1 MKTGSSKG
9 WRKILNKGIQILDP
23 GHVFIPVIQLYMMS
37 PAASWYQWWSFQD
50 HILCTGTK
58 TCEER
63 NFFLII
69 PREILKMILSDLS
82 FFFNFLFGIR
92 VQLINNVVIISDEQR
107 RDSAI
112 YIHVS
117 ILLQTPLPSSLPQN
131 IEKSPMCYTVGPC
144 WLSILNIANSIS
156 NSLIIPSS
164 NLPPGNHKFIL
175 YVCEFVSVLSIP
187 LYHFF
192 LDSTY
197 KGCHMIFPILWL
209 TSLSVI
215 LSRSIHAS
223 AHF

>member
-1 MKTGSSKG
+1 MEICWLMKTGSSKG

-131 IEKSPMCYTVGPC
+131 IEKSPMCYTVGV
-144 WLSILNIANSIS
+144 
-156 NSLIIPSS
+156 
-164 NLPPGNHKFIL
+164 G
-175 YVCEFVSVLSIP
+175 YP
-187 LYHFF
+187 L
-192 LDSTY
+192 
-197 KGCHMIFPILWL
+197 KI
-209 TSLSVI
+209 
-215 LSRSIHAS
+215 
-223 AHF
+223 